1 LCLVYNLPALP
12 SDRNKYDW
20 LVSSLKI
27 LSVVVITI
35 WLIDILP
42 YILLFFLIIALI
54 LTPTLQSLRSELNQT
69 IEIDPNQM
77 LDITPWHQKLIKKIN
92 SWRG

>member
-1 LCLVYNLPALP
+1 MPVLPP
-12 SDRNKYDW
+12 SRNRKEW
-20 LVSSLKI
+20 LSSSLKI
-27 LSVVVITI
+27 LPAVIISI
-35 WLIDILP
+35 WLMSILP
-42 YILLFFLIIALI
+42 YILLFCLILALI
-54 LTPTLQSLRSELNQT
+54 LIPTLKSLRSELNQT